1 MIQQEQ
7 LSVINMTNLPS
18 HDPFGHGKFAE
29 DPRVVELI
37 GRSLANGQ
45 VLTDSRVGL
54 GSRLML
60 TTAGAASMVGHA
72 AGLVLSAPVSVIDP
86 ETRNNFGDQVD
97 EFGQSVRQIGS
108 GPLQ

>member
-1 MIQQEQ
+1 MLQQEH

-29 DPRVVELI
+29 DPRVIELI
-37 GRSLANGQ
+37 GRSLADGQ

-54 GSRLML
+54 GSRIML

-86 ETRNNFGDQVD
+86 ETRNNFGDQLD
-97 EFGQSVRQIGS
+97 QFGEFCSTHWTNAVE
-108 GPLQ
+108 